1 MTKSLVSSEDTIFTF
16 HMRRHHGCH
25 DKFSLSQWE
34 ITITASRAFTFFI
47 YKSVVLKNKM
57 EFSNQLLNLDINIF
71 DEEKN
76 ERIDGRLVQITDSEV
91 DNLIE
96 TEENSNTKRKT

>member
-1 MTKSLVSSEDTIFTF
+1 
-16 HMRRHHGCH
+16 
-25 DKFSLSQWE
+25 
-34 ITITASRAFTFFI
+34 
-47 YKSVVLKNKM
+47 M
-57 EFSNQLLNLDINIF
+57 EFSNRLLNLDINIF

-76 ERIDGRLVQITDSEV
+76 GRIDGRLVQMTDSEV

>member
-1 MTKSLVSSEDTIFTF
+1 
-16 HMRRHHGCH
+16 
-25 DKFSLSQWE
+25 
-34 ITITASRAFTFFI
+34 
-47 YKSVVLKNKM
+47 M
-57 EFSNQLLNLDINIF
+57 EFSNRLLNLDINIF

-76 ERIDGRLVQITDSEV
+76 ERIDGRLVQMTDSEV